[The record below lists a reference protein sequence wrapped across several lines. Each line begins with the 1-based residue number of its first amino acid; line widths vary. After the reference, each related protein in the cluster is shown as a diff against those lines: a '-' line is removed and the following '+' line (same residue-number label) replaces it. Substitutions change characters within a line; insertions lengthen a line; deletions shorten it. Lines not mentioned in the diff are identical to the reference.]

1 MSYLLLPVVLFAFF
15 LVISCV
21 FKCFHKFDPTS
32 FLLPV
37 VINNSERLQF
47 LSELLL
53 LNEMS
58 SSVVKYHA
66 VISLPFSRLIKN

>member
-1 MSYLLLPVVLFAFF
+1 MSYLLLPVLVVLFAFF

-37 VINNSERLQF
+37 VINNS
-47 LSELLL
+47 
-53 LNEMS
+53 
-58 SSVVKYHA
+58 
-66 VISLPFSRLIKN
+66 